1 MLVGWMRLWG
11 RLRGWCKFISLR
23 IIKNGK

>member
-11 RLRGWCKFISLR
+11 RLRGWWLR
-23 IIKNGK
+23 IFRTATFGF